1 MYEVFLN
8 ERRLILAADDDLPN
22 LDEKVR
28 MARVATRGE
37 LAGEVDRFL
46 ISREPAV
53 MFTGDLPAL
62 WGWFRLIFREIPA
75 AGGIVRSPRG
85 VLFIFR
91 RGKWD
96 LPKGK
101 IDKDETPRE
110 AALREVTEE
119 TGLTRITITG
129 QALSTW
135 HLYLSDYPGKP
146 REWILKE
153 TRWFF
158 MESAGEEIPIPES
171 AEDIE
176 EVRWVNTAQIPEI
189 LEHTYASLRKV
200 IVMA

>member
-8 ERRLILAADDDLPN
+8 ERRLILAADGDHPN

-28 MARVATRGE
+28 MARVATRRE
-37 LAGEVDRFL
+37 LAGEVQRFL
-46 ISREPAV
+46 RSHEPAV
-53 MFTGDLPAL
+53 MFIGDLPDL
-62 WGWFRLIFREIPA
+62 WRWFRLIFREIPA

-101 IDKDETPRE
+101 IDKKETPRE

-119 TGLTRITITG
+119 TGLTRIAITG
-129 QALSTW
+129 QAPPTW

-158 MESAGEEIPIPES
+158 MENSGEEIPVPETS
-171 AEDIE
+171 EDIE
-176 EVRWVNTAQIPEI
+176 EVRWVDTTQIPEI
-189 LEHTYASLRKV
+189 LELTYASLRSV
-200 IVMA
+200 IVLA